1 MEINGYKICY
11 VDPEEQIN
19 FFVHELKKNAG
30 KKIAFVIHPR
40 SVIFSSGV
48 NLDLIMLNGER
59 HKVKIVFVTSHDHS
73 RHLLKQAGFQVFNN
87 LDNLEKESVSQGKKL
102 PKGGELSA
110 KEEPE
115 RGPGLHSAKRKG
127 QVFVNISAALFLIL
141 FFFTL
146 GRFIISKY
154 PFTIVEIKP
163 VLHHVKK
170 EIRIEADLLIEQ
182 PLWEKGIIPLHS
194 FSLVENLEKDFP
206 VMGTNNKGVTRA
218 RGEILIFNDADEETV
233 LEEGT
238 IVLSEDGVEF
248 VTLATVVVPPREI
261 EKFMDLPV
269 GIKAGQVGVEVEAC
283 QPGSE
288 GNVAAGTILAL
299 KEEGNSS
306 LYLINSLP
314 TTGGEDQT
322 IRVVSEEDL
331 AWAEEQMK
339 EYLVDEVV
347 RNAYRKLSGD
357 YRLIE
362 ETVTT
367 ANCRIGFDHQPG
379 EEAILLKS
387 QGIIE
392 ANGFMV
398 AHKTL
403 DKALTYMF
411 LTGNSSS
418 DYIPDLRVSL
428 FDVTAEKDKIFLVF
442 EVDASLAAAVNP
454 RKIATALAGVNVE
467 EARAFLSKQRDIQSF
482 CIQAP
487 KDGYI
492 SRLPLAVRV
501 IIQPSI

>member
-40 SVIFSSGV
+40 SIIFSGGV

-59 HKVKIVFVTSHDHS
+59 HKVETVFVTSHDHS
-73 RHLLKQAGFQVFNN
+73 RYLLEQAGFQVFIN
-87 LDNLEKESVSQGKKL
+87 LDNLEKESVSQEEKL
-102 PKGGELSA
+102 PKEGELPAEGKSG
-110 KEEPE
+110 KGLPSSEE
-115 RGPGLHSAKRKG
+115 KRKG
-127 QVFVNISAALFLIL
+127 QVFTKITAALFLIL

-146 GRFIISKY
+146 GRFIMDKY
-154 PFTIVEIKP
+154 PFTLVEIKP
-163 VLHHVKK
+163 VLHHIKK
-170 EIRIEADLLIEQ
+170 EIRIEADLMIERPQ
-182 PLWEKGIIPLHS
+182 WEKGIIPLHS
-194 FSLVENLEKDFP
+194 FSLAENLEKDFP

-218 RGEILIFNDADEETV
+218 RGEILIFNDTDEEAV

-238 IVLSEDGVEF
+238 IALSEDGVEF
-248 VTLATVVVPPREI
+248 VTLAAVVVPPREI

-269 GIKAGQVGVEVEAC
+269 GIKAGQVGVEIEAC
-283 QPGSE
+283 QPGRR
-288 GNVAAGTILAL
+288 GNVAAGTILSL
-299 KEEGNSS
+299 KEQGNPS

-322 IRVVSEEDL
+322 VRVVSEEDL
-331 AWAEEQMK
+331 SWAERQMR

-367 ANCRIGFDHQPG
+367 ANCRISFVNRLG

-387 QGIIE
+387 RGIIE

-398 AHKTL
+398 AHKIL
-403 DKALTYMF
+403 DKALTFMF
-411 LTGNSSS
+411 LAGMDSS

-428 FDVTAEKDKIFLVF
+428 LEVIPEKDKIFLIF

-454 RKIATALAGVNVE
+454 KRIATALAGVNVE
-467 EARAFLSKQRDIQSF
+467 EARAILSKQRDIQSF

-487 KDGYI
+487 RDGYI

-501 IIQPSI
+501 IIQPSN